1 MPTLFYMDAHIPR
14 AITVGLRMRKVD
26 VVTSQEDGTDTL
38 PDAELLDRATQLN
51 RVLFTFDD
59 DLLVEAV
66 KRQREHRSFSGVI
79 YAHPLRI
86 SIGQCI
92 QDLEL
97 IAMAGEPEDLE
108 GHVVYLP
115 L

>member
-1 MPTLFYMDAHIPR
+1 L
-14 AITVGLRMRKVD
+14 
-26 VVTSQEDGTDTL
+26 VTAQQDGADTL
-38 PDAELLDRATQLN
+38 PDAELLDRATHLN
-51 RVLFTFDD
+51 RVLFIFDD
-59 DLLVEAV
+59 DLLVEVV

-79 YAHPLRI
+79 YTHPLRI

-97 IAMAGEPEDLE
+97 IAKAGEPDDFEN
-108 GHVVYLP
+108 HVVYLP